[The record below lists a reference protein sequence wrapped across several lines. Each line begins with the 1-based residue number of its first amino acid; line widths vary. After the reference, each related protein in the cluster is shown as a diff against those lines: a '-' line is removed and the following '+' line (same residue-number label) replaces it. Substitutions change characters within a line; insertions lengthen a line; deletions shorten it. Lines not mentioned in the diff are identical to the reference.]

1 MRIEGKEIDISIF
14 DILFTFIIY
23 KNKMVLNLYN
33 KMQIIKY
40 NIKIYFIN
48 IK

>member
-33 KMQIIKY
+33 KM
-40 NIKIYFIN
+40 
-48 IK
+48 